1 MTKKK
6 HYIKTIEDIKYCEE
20 NGLTIYSDCYTNYFY
35 KFENGCWNEFYN
47 NGKNLSFYNH
57 GLNVCDGELYYYE
70 EESEEQTE
78 ATEKWQVLEKFPDY
92 QVSTLGRVF
101 SMKRDKI
108 LKPYKSRGY
117 CLVDLGTRKIKR
129 CAVYVHRLVAE
140 TFIPNPENKEEVNH
154 KNSRRDDNRVEN
166 LEWVTPKE
174 NVRHS
179 YEFGFARFRNNNRDK
194 QREACS
200 QPIVCVETGIKYDSI
215 SDASRK
221 LGLHKPNIARCV
233 KNKNKSVHK
242 LHFLPLPKLTKA
254 EIQEFMEKAE

>member
-1 MTKKK
+1 MTKKQ

-20 NGLTIYSDCYTNYFY
+20 NGIELYDDYQATVCFKFVDGVWCSYTN
-35 KFENGCWNEFYN
+35 
-47 NGKNLSFYNH
+47 KNLNVYNVKLA
-57 GLNVCDGELYYYE
+57 LNSLYYE
-70 EESEEQTE
+70 EESEEPQE
-78 ATEKWQVLEKFPDY
+78 ATEKWQVLENFPDY
-92 QVSTLGRVF
+92 QISTLGRVF

-140 TFIPNPENKEEVNH
+140 TFIPNPEHKEEVNH
-154 KNSRRDDNRVEN
+154 KNSKRDDNRVEN

-194 QREACS
+194 QKEACS

-233 KNKNKSVHK
+233 KNKNKSVHG
-242 LHFLPLPKLTKA
+242 LHFLPLPKTTKE
-254 EIQEFMEKAE
+254 EIKEFMEKAE